1 MTSALWLDLGLAS
14 LLQSCLGSCLSIS
27 WAWLLSLYTFC
38 CSDRVLLGLL
48 TLSGAALLPALFPFS
63 VFGSFAL
70 QKCSGWLLCAL
81 CRGWVSS
88 RDPLQPTWLSVK
100 RGCAPAFLAYGIH
113 GALNCI
119 DCFMSPCVAPLLL
132 IFLLLWIQN
141 LRQPLTEV
149 NAIQW
154 ISFYSFS
161 HHRMQTEREGADSWG
176 PSSDFKGYAWR
187 ELQKE

>member
-1 MTSALWLDLGLAS
+1 MAVACPSAELG
-14 LLQSCLGSCLSIS
+14 
-27 WAWLLSLYTFC
+27 LLSLYMFC
-38 CSDRVLLGLL
+38 CSDRVLMGLL

-63 VFGSFAL
+63 VVGSFAL

-161 HHRMQTEREGADSWG
+161 HHRMQRERGQIAEGLHQISRNMPEENCRRDNLPLSW
-176 PSSDFKGYAWR
+176 SCKGKGCKPA
-187 ELQKE
+187 